1 MIIYLD
7 TETTG
12 LYPGNICQL
21 SYIMQD
27 GDSVTAKNMFF
38 AVDFVEFGAYMVH
51 GFSVEKLKIL
61 SNGKRFRDRVDEI
74 ISDFRN
80 ADLVVSHNVSFDFMF
95 LSKEYETCGKMFLP
109 KESFCSMKN
118 MTSVCK
124 LKRNSGMG
132 YKYPKLSELCA
143 FFNVTDAE
151 ISKKSEELFGSLSNY
166 HDARFDTTAVYLA
179 MNTAVKTCQNLEKLK
194 DYYVK
199 N

>member
-1 MIIYLD
+1 
-7 TETTG
+7 
-12 LYPGNICQL
+12 
-21 SYIMQD
+21 
-27 GDSVTAKNMFF
+27 
-38 AVDFVEFGAYMVH
+38 
-51 GFSVEKLKIL
+51 
-61 SNGKRFRDRVDEI
+61 
-74 ISDFRN
+74 
-80 ADLVVSHNVSFDFMF
+80 
-95 LSKEYETCGKMFLP
+95 
-109 KESFCSMKN
+109 
-118 MTSVCK
+118 
-124 LKRNSGMG
+124 MG